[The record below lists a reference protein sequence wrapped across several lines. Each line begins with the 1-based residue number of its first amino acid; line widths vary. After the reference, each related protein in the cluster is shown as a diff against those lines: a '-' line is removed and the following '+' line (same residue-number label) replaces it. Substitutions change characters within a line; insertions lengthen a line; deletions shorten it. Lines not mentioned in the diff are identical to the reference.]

1 MEKHISNSVADT
13 IKIAEEFAKGLKV
26 GDCVLY
32 TGEMGAGK
40 THFTKGI
47 AKHFGV
53 DGEVTSPTF
62 ALVNEYIGTPVSVF
76 HFDLFRINSYD
87 DLYAIGFFDYLDM
100 GAVIASEW
108 SENIEN
114 ALPEEKL
121 IKIEI
126 LRGENDDSRILCLSG
141 DEIYENS
148 WR

>member
-13 IKIAEEFAKGLKV
+13 IKIAEEFAEQLKA

-40 THFTKGI
+40 TPFTKGI

-62 ALVNEYIGTPVSVF
+62 ALVNEYLGSPVSVF

-87 DLYAIGFFDYLDM
+87 DLYAIGFFDYLDRD
-100 GAVIASEW
+100 GVLCIEW
-108 SENIEN
+108 SENIQGLADE
-114 ALPEEKL
+114 LESVWLVDIRKT
-121 IKIEI
+121 
-126 LRGENDDSRILCLSG
+126 GENSR
-141 DEIYENS
+141 EIIITGHKQC
-148 WR
+148 